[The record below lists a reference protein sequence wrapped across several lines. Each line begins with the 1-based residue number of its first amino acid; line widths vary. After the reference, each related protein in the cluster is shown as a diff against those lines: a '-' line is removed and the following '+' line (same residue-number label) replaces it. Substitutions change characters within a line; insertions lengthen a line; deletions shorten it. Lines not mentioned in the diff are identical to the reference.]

1 VREAAERE
9 AMSKRDMA
17 SEKDESKK
25 PAEPAAAE
33 PGITESV
40 SAEIARLEGEAKAL
54 KERLL
59 EALADRDNQAKRF
72 GRERQVVRDE
82 ITARMAREMIEVLDN
97 LDLVL
102 QALPESE
109 RETPLAKGV
118 ELTRVVFL
126 EKLRAFGVEPIEPL
140 LKPFNPFHHESVFEE
155 ERGDVAPGTVVGEIT
170 RGYRMGGQLVRAAKV
185 RVAKAK
191 TAPSK
196 EAAAGDATPPAED

>member
-1 VREAAERE
+1 MREAAERE
-9 AMSKRDMA
+9 TMSKRDMA
-17 SEKDESKK
+17 SETDEPRK
-25 PAEPAAAE
+25 PVEPGADEPAGAVALA
-33 PGITESV
+33 
-40 SAEIARLEGEAKAL
+40 AEIARLEGEAKAL

-82 ITARMAREMIEVLDN
+82 ITARLAREMIEVLDN

-102 QALPESE
+102 QSLPESE

-126 EKLRAFGVEPIEPL
+126 EKLRGFGVEPIEPL
-140 LKPFNPFHHESVFEE
+140 MKPFSPFHHEAVFEE

-191 TAPSK
+191 SAPSK
-196 EAAAGDATPPAED
+196 ASAGDATPPAES

>member
-1 VREAAERE
+1 
-9 AMSKRDMA
+9 MSKRDMA
-17 SEKDESKK
+17 SEKDETKK
-25 PAEPAAAE
+25 AAEAAAAASAPVEPAAADAAQA
-33 PGITESV
+33 
-40 SAEIARLEGEAKAL
+40 AEIARLEGEAKAL

-102 QALPESE
+102 QSIPEAE
-109 RETPLAKGV
+109 RATPIAHGV

-140 LKPFNPFHHESVFEE
+140 MKPFSPFHHEAVFEE
-155 ERGDVAPGTVVGEIT
+155 ERADVAPGTVVGEIT
-170 RGYRMGGQLVRAAKV
+170 RGYRMGQQLVRAAKV

-191 TAPSK
+191 AAPTAK
-196 EAAAGDATPPAED
+196 ESAAGDATPPPKS